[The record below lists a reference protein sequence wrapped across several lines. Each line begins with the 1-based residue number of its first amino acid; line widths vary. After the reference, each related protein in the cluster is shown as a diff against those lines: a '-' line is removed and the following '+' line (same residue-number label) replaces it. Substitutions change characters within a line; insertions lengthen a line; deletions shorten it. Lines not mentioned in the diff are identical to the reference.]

1 MKKALATVIDYLKY
15 PSTWKGIIG
24 LATAFGVAISPDLAE
39 KLIAFG
45 MAGVGFIQVFI
56 DDNTKPPVA

>member
-1 MKKALATVIDYLKY
+1 MKALLTILEYFKHA
-15 PSTWKGIIG
+15 STWKGLIG
-24 LATAFGVAISPDLAE
+24 LVTAFGVVLSPEMAE

-56 DDNTKPPVA
+56 DDRNKPAE

>member
-1 MKKALATVIDYLKY
+1 MKKALLFVAEYFTHA
-15 PSTWKGIIG
+15 STWKGLIG
-24 LATAFGVAISPDLAE
+24 LVTAFGVALSPEMAE

-56 DDNTKPPVA
+56 DDNNKPVA

>member
-1 MKKALATVIDYLKY
+1 MKALVAVLDYLKY

-24 LATAFGVAISPDLAE
+24 LVTAFGVALSPELAE

-56 DDNTKPPVA
+56 DDRNLPK